1 MSIAEKTT
9 RPSPF
14 KKRVGMNIDNGSL
27 DKKTNEK
34 NKQSITQQ
42 TFGHVKKIVNKLCSA
57 LTPKEFPVIR

>member
-1 MSIAEKTT
+1 MNISVKIT

-27 DKKTNEK
+27 DKNTTKK